1 MSSMPGDRTTIA
13 IQRYLDELNGPKG
26 ASLAEPIIRDL
37 LGRAAQRLHLLCAA
51 LLHRSYPRLTQPPV
65 NLQATEMLSAVI
77 ERMLKAMREARP
89 GNVRQFFSI
98 ASQHM
103 RWELNDVARRLDK
116 GAIATELRDEFVAPP
131 PDSGST
137 VGPTALRMLEAIEA
151 LPVEEREAF
160 DLIRVHG
167 MTQPEAADLL
177 GVSVRTVQRRLT
189 NSILLLSEE
198 LADLCPPELKATD
211 ADASP

>member
-1 MSSMPGDRTTIA
+1 MQGERTTIA
-13 IQRYLDELNGPKG
+13 IQRYLDDLNGPRG
-26 ASLAEPIIRDL
+26 ESLAEPIVRDL

-51 LLHRSYPRLTQPPV
+51 LLHRSYPRLTRPPV

-89 GNVRQFFSI
+89 GNVRQFFRI

-103 RWELNDVARRLDK
+103 HWELNDVARRLDK
-116 GAIATELRDEFVAPP
+116 GGIATELHAEFVAPP

-137 VGPTALRMLEAIEA
+137 AGPNALRMLEAIEA
-151 LPVEEREAF
+151 LPAEEREVF
-160 DLIRVHG
+160 DLVRIHG

-189 NSILLLSEE
+189 SSILLLTDQ
-198 LADLCPPELKATD
+198 LADLCPPELDMTD
-211 ADASP
+211 DNARPR